1 MIRLT
6 SGKKLPNKFTNSFF
20 ELNFLFNCNK
30 IFSKTIGRPI
40 NFLLAC
46 ANYSFQFFFHAWG
59 NTFWQSSIADIADY
73 LLVVAEVTKN
83 KSIKNSK
90 NCVEII
96 DFSDMK

>member
-1 MIRLT
+1 MEDL
-6 SGKKLPNKFTNSFF
+6 S
-20 ELNFLFNCNK
+20 
-30 IFSKTIGRPI
+30 IFCLHALIMR
-40 NFLLAC
+40 
-46 ANYSFQFFFHAWG
+46 FQCFFFHAWG

-96 DFSDMK
+96 GFLDMK